1 MTALLV
7 ALPSLLAV
15 RALAAAGEVL
25 VASGPRRPSP
35 VGDATLASA
44 ARAVASVAGG
54 AAVGI
59 AAALVWAYARRG
71 AVPVALALFVPAAL
85 VLSDLLPRGLAPG
98 LPAHWR
104 RRTERTLA
112 ALAVV
117 LWPLVILQRALGALL
132 VGAGPGDPDLI
143 TVRGLQCLDVIDL
156 GRRGVVVVG
165 QSRVEGHPGAPGD
178 RFRWDPGD

>member
-1 MTALLV
+1 MTALLL
-7 ALPSLLAV
+7 ALTPLLAV

-25 VASGPRRPSP
+25 VATEPRRASA

-44 ARAVASVAGG
+44 ARAVASVAGS

-59 AAALVWAYARRG
+59 AAALVWASARRG
-71 AVPVALALFVPAAL
+71 AVLVALAFFVPAAH

-104 RRTERTLA
+104 RRLERALA

-132 VGAGPGDPDLI
+132 VRGGPDAPLATLRQLGAWLAAHP
-143 TVRGLQCLDVIDL
+143 
-156 GRRGVVVVG
+156 RRG
-165 QSRVEGHPGAPGD
+165 PL
-178 RFRWDPGD
+178 